1 MPSPKLIAVITAL
14 TCLAG
19 AQGAYAAYTVDQ
31 LSEIERLIVSKDCGG
46 LRTYIDTYPSLLDG
60 DDALADEL
68 RNFANGIDS
77 GLISCLAYR
86 SSPSARNALSLSP
99 APVVDPSAV
108 LGGMVY

>member
-19 AQGAYAAYTVDQ
+19 AQGAYAAYTVEQ
-31 LSEIERLIVSKDCGG
+31 LSEIENLIVSKDCGG
-46 LRTYIDTYPSLLDG
+46 LRSYIDRNPALLDG

-68 RNFANGIDS
+68 RNFASGIDS

-86 SSPSARNALSLSP
+86 SSPTARNTLSLAP
-99 APVVDPSAV
+99 APVIDQGLA